1 MTEQITGDALR
12 GHLETMILSVLEQ
25 GQAHGF
31 EVLRRLDE
39 AGSGLLK
46 LKEGSVY
53 PALYRL
59 EKGGLVTAEWEGKEV
74 KRRGPRRRIYRLT
87 RKGRRRLEGGRQ
99 EWRQFVQVVGAIV
112 GATA

>member
-1 MTEQITGDALR
+1 MV
-12 GHLETMILSVLEQ
+12 LSVLEQ
-25 GQAHGF
+25 GDAHGF

-39 AGSGLLK
+39 AGSGVLK

-59 EKGGLVTAEWEGKEV
+59 EEAGLVSARWEGREV

-87 RKGRRRLEGGRQ
+87 GKGRKRLEGGRL
-99 EWRQFVQVVGAIV
+99 EWRQFVKIVGGVV